1 MGRARAHHDAAVGLL
16 ADGRDGERR
25 RAAARRVDG
34 HDDVIRVVSVRVLD
48 LVPVDGNRLAVEEGL
63 NIGAIVCLLRTIGA
77 DAHRFAQQ
85 HGGIVG
91 KK

>member
-1 MGRARAHHDAAVGLL
+1 MGRARAYHDAAVGLL

-48 LVPVDGNRLAVEEGL
+48 LVPVDGNRLAVEERL
-63 NIGAIVCLLRTIGA
+63 YVGAVVRLLRTVMA
-77 DAHRFAQQ
+77 DENQVSR
-85 HGGIVG
+85 
-91 KK
+91 